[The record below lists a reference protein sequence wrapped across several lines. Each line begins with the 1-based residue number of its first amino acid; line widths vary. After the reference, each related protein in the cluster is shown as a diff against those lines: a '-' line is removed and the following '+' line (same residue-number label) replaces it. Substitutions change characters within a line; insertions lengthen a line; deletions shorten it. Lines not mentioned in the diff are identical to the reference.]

1 MSKRDYYEVLGVSKN
16 ATAEELKK
24 AYRQMAIKY
33 HPDKNPDDKSAEEKF
48 KEAAEAYEVLSNPD
62 KRQRYDQF
70 GHAGMNGSSGYGGGM
85 SMDDIFSNFGDI
97 FGDFFGGG
105 FSGFGGGFGRGRS
118 SQRVPQGSNLRI
130 RVKLTLEEVAS
141 GVEKK
146 VKVSKNIHCESC
158 NGTGARAGSKPTT
171 CTTCHGSGR
180 VMRVTNTFL
189 GQMQTASTCP
199 HCNGEGTIVTDRCPS
214 CSGSGLTKGEEVISI
229 KIPAG
234 VENGMQLSMSG
245 KGNAA
250 PRGGVPG
257 DLIILIEES
266 EHELFKRDGINLLYE
281 HNISYADAVLG
292 TQVDVPTLDGKARIK
307 IPSGTTPGKMFRLK
321 GKGLPALNS
330 YGRGDLI
337 VSINIWVPQ
346 SVSKDEKAFLEQL
359 NTKSSFQPDNSQ
371 KKKSFFDR
379 MKEYFD

>member
-16 ATAEELKK
+16 ASADELKK

-33 HPDKNPDDKSAEEKF
+33 HPDKNPDDKDAEEKF
-48 KEAAEAYEVLSNPD
+48 KEAAEAYEVLSNPE

-70 GHAGMNGSSGYGGGM
+70 GHAGVNGAGGFGGGM

-105 FSGFGGGFGRGRS
+105 FSGFGGGFGRSRS

-130 RVKLTLEEVAS
+130 RVKLTLEEIAS

-146 VKVSKNIHCESC
+146 VKVNKNIHCDSC
-158 NGTGARAGSKPTT
+158 QGSGARAGSKPTT
-171 CTTCHGSGR
+171 CTTCNGSGR

-214 CSGSGLTKGEEVISI
+214 CSGTGLTKGEEIISI

-250 PRGGVPG
+250 PRGGYPG
-257 DLIILIEES
+257 DLIILIEEA
-266 EHELFKRDGINLLYE
+266 EHDLFKRDGMNLLYE
-281 HNISYADAVLG
+281 HDISYADAVLG
-292 TQVDVPTLDGKARIK
+292 THIDVPTIDGKARIK

-321 GKGLPALNS
+321 GKGLPILNS
-330 YGRGDLI
+330 YNKGDLI

-346 SVSKDEKAFLEQL
+346 SVSKDEKAFLEQM
-359 NTKSSFQPDNSQ
+359 NTKSNFQPDNSQ